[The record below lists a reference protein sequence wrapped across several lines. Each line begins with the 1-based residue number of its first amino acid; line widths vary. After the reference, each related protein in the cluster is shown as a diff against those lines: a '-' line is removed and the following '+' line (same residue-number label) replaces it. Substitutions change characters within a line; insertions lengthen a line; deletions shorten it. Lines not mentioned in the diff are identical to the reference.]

1 MCPPTPCSY
10 GLLVVN
16 VCGNVTRD
24 DARARHSRGGKINE
38 DEKDGVVLA
47 IRGERAFD
55 PVQGSGVVWWKDESS
70 RRYLRREIR
79 DWSDHD
85 PTFSS
90 LLGNLVVHPSKQFR
104 PSLQS

>member
-70 RRYLRREIR
+70 RRYPCAERFVIGAITIQL
-79 DWSDHD
+79 
-85 PTFSS
+85 S
-90 LLGNLVVHPSKQFR
+90 LLFLET
-104 PSLQS
+104 